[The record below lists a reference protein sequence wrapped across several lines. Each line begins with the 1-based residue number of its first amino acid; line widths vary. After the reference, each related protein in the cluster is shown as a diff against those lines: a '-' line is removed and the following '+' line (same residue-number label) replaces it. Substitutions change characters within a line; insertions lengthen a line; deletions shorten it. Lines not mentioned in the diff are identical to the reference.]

1 MENNNDKKEQNIG
14 SDKGFGRDL
23 NEIMQFPKEG
33 IFSTVLAKS
42 DIYNYTLMCLAGGTD
57 IDTHTSAK
65 NGIVQIK
72 IFSILGEHIATILN
86 KYQETGKYSIDF
98 DAGHL
103 AAGLYIYQLI
113 ANDFIKQKK
122 LLLVK

>member
-65 NGIVQIK
+65 NGIVQVLK
-72 IFSILGEHIATILN
+72 GKGIFRLFDRDIEMKEGMFIFMPKDAPHSLKADEDLAILLCLTA
-86 KYQETGKYSIDF
+86 
-98 DAGHL
+98 
-103 AAGLYIYQLI
+103 
-113 ANDFIKQKK
+113 
-122 LLLVK
+122 